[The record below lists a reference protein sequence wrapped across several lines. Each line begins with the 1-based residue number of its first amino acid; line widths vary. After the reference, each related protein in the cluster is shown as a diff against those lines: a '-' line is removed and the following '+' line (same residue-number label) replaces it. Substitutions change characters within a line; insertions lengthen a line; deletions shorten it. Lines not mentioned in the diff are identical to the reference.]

1 VIFLYMAKSKDRKKS
16 RLSFTC
22 ISLGFVSL
30 IVIGGIIYFSISN
43 KSGPPLPFEEVYLHS
58 KQLSRGIYL
67 IDKSISDAF
76 YTIGVP
82 EENIIFPSVLPR
94 QKDEYRWNFSSIEA
108 RIPIKHSVFK
118 AGEEIKERISQL
130 PIPTRITIDKET
142 GNEIIYAVYF
152 KDFYTHRLRIMPEDK
167 KIFHRYPYPKIGIII
182 DDLGYDIS
190 LAKALLELDLPITFS
205 VLPFTPNTRLIAR
218 KAWNDGRET
227 MLHLPM
233 EPMNYPAINPGDGVL
248 LVSMDRNMILDTLNK
263 DLNQIP
269 FVAGV
274 NNHMGSRFTKDEKK
288 MAIVLK
294 ELKRK
299 GLYYIDSRT
308 SCETVAFNV
317 AKKMDLRTASRDIFL
332 DNHLS
337 ENALKIQME
346 RLLSVARHKGSAIGI
361 GHPHKKTIDL
371 LKNFQT
377 TLNNEVEVVPASNL
391 VNQ

>member
-1 VIFLYMAKSKDRKKS
+1 MAKSKGKKKTRFSFTHVSFGFAILILIIVISYILIPDKS
-16 RLSFTC
+16 R
-22 ISLGFVSL
+22 
-30 IVIGGIIYFSISN
+30 
-43 KSGPPLPFEEVYLHS
+43 PPLPFEEVYLYS

-67 IDKSISDAF
+67 IDKSISDGF
-76 YTIGVP
+76 YIIGVP
-82 EENIIFPSVLPR
+82 EKNIVFPSVLPR
-94 QKDEYRWNFSSIEA
+94 QKGNYRWNFSSIEV
-108 RIPIKHSVFK
+108 RIPKQLSVFK
-118 AGEEIKERISQL
+118 VGEEIRERISQL
-130 PIPTRITIDKET
+130 PIPTQITIDKKSE
-142 GNEIIYAVYF
+142 NEIIYAVYC
-152 KDFYTHRLRIMPEDK
+152 KGLHTHRLTITLEDK
-167 KIFHRYPYPKIGIII
+167 KSSHRFSYPKIGIII

-190 LAKALLELDLPITFS
+190 LANALLELDLALTFS

-248 LVSMDRNMILDTLNK
+248 LISMDREMILDTLNR
-263 DLNQIP
+263 DLSQIP

-274 NNHMGSRFTKDEKK
+274 NNHMGSRFTKNRKK
-288 MAIVLK
+288 MVTVLA
-294 ELKRK
+294 ELKKK

-308 SCETVAFNV
+308 SSDTVAFDV
-317 AKKMDLRTASRDIFL
+317 AKKMALRTASRDIFL

-361 GHPHKKTIDL
+361 GHPHKKTLDL

-377 TLNNEVEVVPASNL
+377 TLTNEAEVVPASNL
-391 VNQ
+391 VNN

>member
-1 VIFLYMAKSKDRKKS
+1 MAKSRDKKKTRFSFTHVSFGFAILILIIVISYILIPDKS
-16 RLSFTC
+16 R
-22 ISLGFVSL
+22 
-30 IVIGGIIYFSISN
+30 
-43 KSGPPLPFEEVYLHS
+43 PPLPFEEVYLYS

-67 IDKSISDAF
+67 IDKSISDGF

-82 EENIIFPSVLPR
+82 EKNIVFPSVLPR
-94 QKDEYRWNFSSIEA
+94 QKGNYRWNFSSIEV
-108 RIPIKHSVFK
+108 RIPKQLSVFK
-118 AGEEIKERISQL
+118 VGEEIRERISQL
-130 PIPTRITIDKET
+130 PIPTQITIDKKSE
-142 GNEIIYAVYF
+142 NEIIYAVYF
-152 KDFYTHRLRIMPEDK
+152 KGLHTHRLTITLEDK
-167 KIFHRYPYPKIGIII
+167 KSSHRFSYPKIGIII

-190 LAKALLELDLPITFS
+190 LANALLELDLALTFS
-205 VLPFTPNTRLIAR
+205 VLPFTPNTRSIAR

-248 LVSMDRNMILDTLNK
+248 LISMDREMILDTLTR
-263 DLNQIP
+263 DLSQIP

-274 NNHMGSRFTKDEKK
+274 NNHMGSRFTKNRKK
-288 MAIVLK
+288 MVTVLA
-294 ELKRK
+294 ELKKK

-308 SCETVAFNV
+308 SSDTVAFDV
-317 AKKMDLRTASRDIFL
+317 AKKMALRTASRDIFL

-361 GHPHKKTIDL
+361 GHPHKKTLDL

-377 TLNNEVEVVPASNL
+377 TLTNEAEVVPASNL
-391 VNQ
+391 VNN

>member
-1 VIFLYMAKSKDRKKS
+1 MAKSKGKKKTRFSFTHVSFGFAILILIIVISYILMPDKS
-16 RLSFTC
+16 R
-22 ISLGFVSL
+22 
-30 IVIGGIIYFSISN
+30 
-43 KSGPPLPFEEVYLHS
+43 PPLPFEEVYLYS

-67 IDKSISDAF
+67 IDKSISDGF
-76 YTIGVP
+76 YIIGVP
-82 EENIIFPSVLPR
+82 EKNIVFPSVLPR
-94 QKDEYRWNFSSIEA
+94 QKGNYRWNFSSIEV
-108 RIPIKHSVFK
+108 RIPKQLSVFK
-118 AGEEIKERISQL
+118 VGEEIRERISQL
-130 PIPTRITIDKET
+130 PIPTQITIDKKSE
-142 GNEIIYAVYF
+142 NEIIYAVYC
-152 KDFYTHRLRIMPEDK
+152 KGLHTHRLTITLEDK
-167 KIFHRYPYPKIGIII
+167 KSSHRFSYPKIGIII

-190 LAKALLELDLPITFS
+190 LANALLELDLALTFS

-248 LVSMDRNMILDTLNK
+248 LISMDREMILDTLNR
-263 DLNQIP
+263 DLSQIP

-274 NNHMGSRFTKDEKK
+274 NNHMGSRFTKNRKK
-288 MAIVLK
+288 MVTVLA
-294 ELKRK
+294 ELKKK

-308 SCETVAFNV
+308 SSDTVAFDV
-317 AKKMDLRTASRDIFL
+317 AKKMALRTASRDIFL

-361 GHPHKKTIDL
+361 GHPHKKTLDL

-377 TLNNEVEVVPASNL
+377 TLTNEAEVVPASNL
-391 VNQ
+391 VNN

>member
-1 VIFLYMAKSKDRKKS
+1 MAKSKGKKKT
-16 RLSFTC
+16 RFSFTHV
-22 ISLGFVSL
+22 SFGFAIL
-30 IVIGGIIYFSISN
+30 IVIIVISYILIPD
-43 KSGPPLPFEEVYLHS
+43 KSRPPLPFEEVYLYS

-67 IDKSISDAF
+67 IDKSISDGF
-76 YTIGVP
+76 YIIGVP
-82 EENIIFPSVLPR
+82 EKNIVFPSVLPR
-94 QKDEYRWNFSSIEA
+94 QKGNYRWNFSSIEV
-108 RIPIKHSVFK
+108 RIPKQLSVFK
-118 AGEEIKERISQL
+118 VGEEIRERISQL
-130 PIPTRITIDKET
+130 PIPTQITIDKKSE
-142 GNEIIYAVYF
+142 NEIIYAVYC
-152 KDFYTHRLRIMPEDK
+152 KGLHTHRLTITLEDK
-167 KIFHRYPYPKIGIII
+167 KSSHRFSYPKIGIII

-190 LAKALLELDLPITFS
+190 LANALLELDLALTFS

-248 LVSMDRNMILDTLNK
+248 LISMDREMILDTLNR
-263 DLNQIP
+263 DLSQIP

-274 NNHMGSRFTKDEKK
+274 NNHMGSRFTKNRKK
-288 MAIVLK
+288 MVTVLA
-294 ELKRK
+294 ELKKK

-308 SCETVAFNV
+308 SSDTVAFDV
-317 AKKMDLRTASRDIFL
+317 AKKMALRTASRDIFL

-361 GHPHKKTIDL
+361 GHPHKKTLDL

-377 TLNNEVEVVPASNL
+377 TLTNEAEVVPASNL
-391 VNQ
+391 VNN